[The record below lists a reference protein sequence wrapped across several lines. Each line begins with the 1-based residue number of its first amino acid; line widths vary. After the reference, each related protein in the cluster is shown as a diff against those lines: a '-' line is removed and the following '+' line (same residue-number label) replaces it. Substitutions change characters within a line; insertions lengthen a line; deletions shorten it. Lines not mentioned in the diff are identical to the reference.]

1 MADIYLE
8 EPATRSPERSQE
20 GENLTPHQVPEL
32 VSQIFGRLQTQNSG
46 TVESLVHE
54 INDREDDDGTELPDN
69 PSEEPHQSVEE
80 VVCLLITVFYWKET
94 HRMKQRSREHF
105 SSSKIDKI
113 RAFFRNLSKFHEKIA
128 KICNKNL

>member
-8 EPATRSPERSQE
+8 EPATRSPERSHE

-80 VVCLLITVFYWKET
+80 VVCLLITVFYRKET
-94 HRMKQRSREHF
+94 HRMKQRS
-105 SSSKIDKI
+105 
-113 RAFFRNLSKFHEKIA
+113 
-128 KICNKNL
+128 